1 MEVQKLKT
9 LSYIDKLRKNFVR
22 ISSKQEEAI
31 VDYFGKNISNE
42 FTEQDIWEQT
52 RKIIDNN

>member
-1 MEVQKLKT
+1 MKT

-31 VDYFGKNISNE
+31 ADYFGKNISNE